1 VKIHM
6 SGISQVSFQKQ
17 MIYLTSICMSYL
29 NEGLFLVC
37 LVYLI
42 LCQNILDLT
51 RNMKNLVLF
60 SAWQFYVVFM
70 KRHLY

>member
-1 VKIHM
+1 
-6 SGISQVSFQKQ
+6 
-17 MIYLTSICMSYL
+17 MSYL

-51 RNMKNLVLF
+51 RNIKNFIFCNVWLC
-60 SAWQFYVVFM
+60 YVVFV
-70 KRHLY
+70 KNLFVLSL